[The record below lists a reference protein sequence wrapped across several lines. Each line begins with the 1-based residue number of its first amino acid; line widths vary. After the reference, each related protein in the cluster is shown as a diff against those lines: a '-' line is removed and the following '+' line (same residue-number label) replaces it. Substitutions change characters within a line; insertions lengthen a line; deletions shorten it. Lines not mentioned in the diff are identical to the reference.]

1 MMTACLRALEWAAME
16 PSRSAAATAL
26 IHEELRDVC
35 AVISASAP
43 LSYEN
48 ELTLRRFHTVA
59 GR

>member
-1 MMTACLRALEWAAME
+1 MTTACLRAPERAVME

-43 LSYEN
+43 LSYGN
-48 ELTLRRFHTVA
+48 ELTLRRFHAVT